1 MATLQVD
8 SDAVERAST
17 AARVTIEQIQSEV
30 ARLHT
35 QLAALDGQWTG
46 AAAAAFH
53 GVVERWR
60 GTQRQVEENLSEISR
75 ALSVAGTQYAE
86 IERANA
92 SMFSG

>member
-1 MATLQVD
+1 MATFQVD
-8 SDAVERAST
+8 SEAVQQAST
-17 AARVTIEQIQSEV
+17 AARITIEQIQSEV
-30 ARLHT
+30 TRLQS
-35 QLAALDGQWTG
+35 QLSALDGQWTG

-60 GTQRQVEENLSEISR
+60 GTQRQVEEHLGEISR
-75 ALSVAGTQYAE
+75 ALAVAGNQYAD

>member
-1 MATLQVD
+1 MATFQVD
-8 SDAVERAST
+8 SDAVEHASN
-17 AARVTIEQIQSEV
+17 AVRVTIEQIQSEV
-30 ARLHT
+30 ARLHA

-60 GTQRQVEENLSEISR
+60 GTQRQVEENLGEISR
-75 ALSVAGTQYAE
+75 ALSVASTQYAE

>member
-1 MATLQVD
+1 MATFQVD
-8 SDAVERAST
+8 SEAVERAAT

-30 ARLHT
+30 TRLHA
-35 QLAALDGQWTG
+35 QLAGLEGQWTG
-46 AAAAAFH
+46 TAAAAFH

-60 GTQRQVEENLSEISR
+60 GTQRQVEENLSEIGR
-75 ALSVAGTQYAE
+75 ALSVAGTQYAD